1 MIRGNCVY
9 TLGLITKKGGVV
21 IKDLTK
27 FLVGSLDYNCK
38 SFGIPMEEA
47 KTSFEHEKCKTWE
60 EVEKHKVY
68 KKGEAGQGAWQ
79 DSNLHSQLMKVDVLP
94 ILSHTTAPY

>member
-1 MIRGNCVY
+1 MILTYMLENGIAMDKDSTMIRGNCVY

-38 SFGIPMEEA
+38 SFRIPREEA

-60 EVEKHKVY
+60 EVEKHKV
-68 KKGEAGQGAWQ
+68 KK
-79 DSNLHSQLMKVDVLP
+79 DLP
-94 ILSHTTAPY
+94 PRGRT